1 MGAIIFI
8 FFYSINFYFGKRT
21 NESIAQRWYAEFRPV
36 FEVQFSALGAYE
48 GTEQNKEGG
57 GGLLKD
63 SHSCYKFYASGRRF
77 CSGMLCTLE
86 LRKRHNLFSLVLA
99 LFDLST
105 VRDTLTIEIPMND
118 EDMEPFVFAIV
129 RKKEEKKMKK
139 KSKGSGKLCRS
150 C

>member
-1 MGAIIFI
+1 MKLLHKDGMLSFVL
-8 FFYSINFYFGKRT
+8 FF
-21 NESIAQRWYAEFRPV
+21 EL
-36 FEVQFSALGAYE
+36 QFAALGAYE
-48 GTEQNKEGG
+48 GNETNKE

-77 CSGMLCTLE
+77 CSGILCTLE

-105 VRDTLTIEIPMND
+105 VRDTLTIEMPMND

-129 RKKEEKKMKK
+129 RKKEEKKNEK
-139 KSKGSGKLCRS
+139 KSEGSGKLCRS